1 MSVALY
7 NSRNIHVLLND
18 PTELVDQHQLLQ
30 VSGANLKNDYSALI
44 KDVCIFQGPSS
55 GVAIES
61 AKRFN
66 LNHILLESFNIL
78 DRNFISVDDYNTLQ
92 IKEIVLPEQ
101 YKNVEWIN
109 QVRLTN
115 HKIEHNEV
123 CRILNHMMAWH
134 YSMKKNKPII
144 VMEHDTIL
152 NAAHDFHMPR
162 NSINALA
169 TNTYNM
175 HNENY
180 ICMHKPYAYSVDQFS
195 SKRLFNLIMEQGIRE
210 PMEFMIRIDQ
220 FNVINYSKVLR
231 VKNNF

>member
-1 MSVALY
+1 MSIALY

-18 PTELVDQHQLLQ
+18 PNELVDQHQLLQ
-30 VSGANLKNDYSALI
+30 VSGANLKNDYSAHI

-55 GVAIES
+55 SVAVES
-61 AKRFN
+61 VKSFN
-66 LNHILLESFNIL
+66 LNPILLESFNIL
-78 DRNFISVDDYNTLQ
+78 DRNSISVDDYNNLQ

-101 YKNVEWIN
+101 YKNVEWVN

-115 HKIEHNEV
+115 HKIKHNEV

-134 YSMKKNKPII
+134 YSMKENRPII

-152 NAAHDFHMPR
+152 NAQHNFHVPR

-180 ICMHKPYAYSVDQFS
+180 ICMDKPYAYSVDQFS

-220 FNVINYSKVLR
+220 FNVINHFKVLR
-231 VKNNF
+231 IKNNF